1 MMFECRG
8 KVLATIGREAIVV
21 TACTRFVKGSSSRL
35 QDYKGPEVL
44 IARDLNVEST
54 VSCQAAEK

>member
-1 MMFECRG
+1 M
-8 KVLATIGREAIVV
+8 LATIGREAIVV
-21 TACTRFVKGSSSRL
+21 TACTRFVKGSLSRL